1 MNVHQNLTM
10 LRPLLSLLL
19 LSCSLFCQAVSFYAK
34 YQGHK
39 LDPSITSS
47 WYISL
52 YKDGERVKHE
62 SFYDKESVWFGT
74 DDGSY
79 TYLTDLNHRGT
90 VNDGDIID
98 LKIGLF
104 KYLLHDSDG
113 NPLKGISVKIYEDG
127 DEVKSITSNS
137 EGIAQCYLAVGNKYA
152 YKAESSSGSFAIV
165 ADKETLVDD
174 NCISVMLKYQDLP
187 VPGNYNLVA
196 DDGTES
202 PSAYIYSYA
211 LSGRLTFACRYG
223 RSYRIKNAYDVY
235 SEPFTP
241 TVSNNSFVVEHRKV
255 TFVSGSDDPNI
266 LYDFKILGQSQFTN
280 YESGK
285 ISDGKGY
292 VVYYLM
298 PGKYKYSHLGSIVPF
313 EVDDTDLTLTLTTN
327 PKTLRVTDV
336 LGQGIPG
343 QKIKILD
350 SNGGMSQEYV
360 SDNSGAVS
368 FKAIN
373 DGCYAQVNGFGQF
386 PVDTSASPE
395 IRLTELIFDNKIFG
409 QATSIIL
416 SDGKNTLS
424 VNPGKHL
431 WVPLNSRYTY
441 SVFNGS
447 QVLINNA
454 EIDSSEGTVTVGEN
468 LNKVT
473 FVASEENDTP
483 LSGFRFYVYT
493 GNLVAF
499 NGSTDFKGECTVY
512 LKDGFYEFKDQ
523 SMQVISAVAIDG
535 DQMIKYVTPSEKV
548 LTVNVDGRPWDG
560 YVTFVRENGE
570 TVSMTCR
577 QGIGRVRLPDNDRC
591 AVAVGSMIH
600 TCKVNVTD
608 GMSLDFYE
616 THVTS
621 HGDGLAFPIVSYYYE
636 NTQTKMLGGENLH
649 LVAVPAANSS
659 FRHWLVN
666 GERYESAVVDYKVS
680 SAIDA
685 VAVFETQ
692 GSSKIESIGSLQ
704 NGLGIT
710 EENGFLLFD
719 RKICGN
725 VDLYNASGVKVYSSY
740 VVSDKMDISALT
752 TGVYITVVIEG
763 ASQYSYKFIKK

>member
-19 LSCSLFCQAVSFYAK
+19 LACSLFCQAVTFYAK
-34 YQGHK
+34 YQGQN

-52 YKDGERVKHE
+52 YKDGERLKYD
-62 SFYDKESVWFGT
+62 SFYDKESVRFST
-74 DDGSY
+74 DDDSY
-79 TYLTDLNHRGT
+79 SYLTDLNHRGA
-90 VNDGDIID
+90 VNAGDIVY
-98 LKIGLF
+98 LKSGLF

-113 NPLKGISVKIYEDG
+113 RPLKGVTVKIYEDG

-137 EGIAQCYLAVGNKYA
+137 EGMAQCYLAEGDKYA
-152 YKAESSSGSFAIV
+152 YKSEGSSGSFAIV
-165 ADKETLVDD
+165 ADKETVIND
-174 NCISVMLKYQDLP
+174 NSISVMLKYQDFP
-187 VPGNYNLVA
+187 VPGNFTLVA
-196 DDGTES
+196 DSGTES
-202 PSAYIYSYA
+202 SSAYIFSSSS
-211 LSGRLTFACRYG
+211 SGRLTFACSYG

-235 SEPFTP
+235 SDPFTP

-266 LYDFKILGQSQFTN
+266 LYDFKIMGQSQSTN
-280 YESGK
+280 YGLGK

-292 VVYYLM
+292 IVYYLM

-313 EVDDTDLTLTLTTN
+313 EVDDSDLTLTLITN
-327 PKTLRVTDV
+327 PKTLRLTDV
-336 LGQGIPG
+336 FGKGVPG

-350 SNGGMSQEYV
+350 SNGGESQEYV
-360 SDNSGAVS
+360 SDNSGNVP
-368 FKAIN
+368 FKAIS

-386 PVDTSASPE
+386 PVDSSTPPE
-395 IRLTELIFDNKIFG
+395 IRLTELIFDNEIFD

-431 WVPLNSRYTY
+431 WVPSNSRYTY
-441 SVFNGS
+441 SVFRGS
-447 QVLINNA
+447 QILINNA
-454 EIDSSEGTVTVGEN
+454 EIDSRGSIVAIGAN
-468 LNKVT
+468 LNKIT

-483 LSGFRFYVYT
+483 VSGFRFYIYT
-493 GNLVAF
+493 GNSVAF

-535 DQMIKYVTPSEKV
+535 NQMISYVTPSEKV

-591 AVAVGSMIH
+591 AVAVGSMTH
-600 TCKVNVTD
+600 TCKVNVND
-608 GMSLDFYE
+608 GMTLDFYE

-621 HGDGLAFPIVSYYYE
+621 NGDGLAFPIVSYYYE
-636 NTQTKMLGGENLH
+636 NTQSKMLGGENLH

-659 FRHWLVN
+659 FKHWLIN

-680 SAIDA
+680 SSIDA

-692 GSSKIESIGSLQ
+692 GASKIESIGSLQ
-704 NGLGIT
+704 SGLGIT

-725 VDLYNASGVKVYSSY
+725 VDIYNASGVKVYSSY
-740 VVSDKMDISALT
+740 VMSDKMDISAFT
-752 TGVYITVVIEG
+752 TGVYIAVVIEG
-763 ASQYSYKFIKK
+763 TSQYSYRFIKK